1 MQCDE
6 FAGLLEEYLE
16 ETLDGDRRAEVRAH
30 LATCDHCRV
39 QALEREPTLA
49 LALAERCD
57 PAPARIER
65 CVTAVMAQVRQE
77 RLEHEL
83 RRRRPAWWMAAA
95 AAAIVALA
103 GGVMW
108 QTSDHVAVPATVS
121 QPALAETAADEVP
134 PRIEI
139 DMPGEGVRVY
149 HQYADG
155 DGGDNAA
162 VYFVVNPAL
171 ES

>member
-6 FAGLLEEYLE
+6 FAGLLEEYLD
-16 ETLDGDRRAEVRAH
+16 ETLEGDRRAELRGH
-30 LATCDHCRV
+30 LASCDTCRSR
-39 QALEREPTLA
+39 ALEREPTLV
-49 LALAERCD
+49 LTLAERRE
-57 PAPARIER
+57 PAPVRVDQ

-77 RLEHEL
+77 RIGHEL
-83 RRRRPAWWMAAA
+83 RRPRPTWWMAAA
-95 AAAIVALA
+95 AAVVVAVA
-103 GGVMW
+103 GAVMW
-108 QTSDHVAVPATVS
+108 QTSDQVSAPVAVSP
-121 QPALAETAADEVP
+121 PALAETAADEIP